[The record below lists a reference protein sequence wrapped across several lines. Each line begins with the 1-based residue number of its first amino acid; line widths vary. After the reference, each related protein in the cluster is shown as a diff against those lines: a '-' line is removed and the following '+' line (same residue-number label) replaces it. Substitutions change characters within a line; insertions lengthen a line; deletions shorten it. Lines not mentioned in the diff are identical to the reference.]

1 MQASKTLV
9 TVGGRTKFPTAL
21 EQPPTDQIGGVGVE
35 PERRDREWEHWPGR
49 GTPDG
54 TVRGRLRGLFS
65 PTDAAELEIEELIEA
80 RSRDLELRTAELTST
95 IGDLQRREDETRE
108 LRASIESI
116 LREGAEE
123 LDQRHAQLTALS
135 SETLRRETEL
145 EEIERAL
152 EERRQELGAVELR
165 RAAVERRETGLAT
178 KQSELDRIRDEL
190 AARVADAEERAAELE
205 RRRVD
210 AEQRSAELT
219 ALASSSRRA
228 DQGTRDA
235 RARRRQRAVRRV
247 GSPSGCSGCGVPPR
261 PPGRRTTGSRRPADD
276 RRCRLPRDARRQV
289 AASRRPSWLRV
300 PRSCPVARA
309 LTASRRAS
317 RAARPARQRHSRH
330 GQG

>member
-21 EQPPTDQIGGVGVE
+21 EQPPTEQTGGVSVE

-54 TVRGRLRGLFS
+54 SVRGRLRGLFS

-178 KQSELDRIRDEL
+178 KQGELDRIRDEL
-190 AARVADAEERAAELE
+190 TARVADAEERAAELE

-210 AEQRSAELT
+210 AEQRSAELA
-219 ALASSSRRA
+219 ALASALDEQAKALETLERGVDGARYDGSA
-228 DQGTRDA
+228 HLLVVPGTGYRLVHREGAPPEAGDRLMIDDA
-235 RARRRQRAVRRV
+235 AYRVTRV
-247 GSPSGCSGCGVPPR
+247 GRSPL
-261 PPGRRTTGSRRPADD
+261 PGD
-276 RRCRLPRDARRQV
+276 RRGCAFLETAR
-289 AASRRPSWLRV
+289 
-300 PRSCPVARA
+300 
-309 LTASRRAS
+309 
-317 RAARPARQRHSRH
+317 
-330 GQG
+330 